1 MYLGTPE
8 VQSNQIV
15 VIAGDSPAFENR
27 CKPGGKTVI
36 LCSDTEGECD
46 QPCQKPY
53 PVKTVRN
60 TEH

>member
-8 VQSNQIV
+8 VQSNQNV
-15 VIAGDSPAFENR
+15 VIAGDSPAVENR
-27 CKPGGKTVI
+27 CKPGVSVT